1 MNKQW
6 VVNFTDAHLTELGL
20 IIFFLFFVSVLFWVN
35 RLSSKNLY
43 AQLEKSPFEKGDQ
56 I

>member
-6 VVNFTDAHLTELGL
+6 VTNFTDAYLTEVGL
-20 IIFFLFFVSVLFWVN
+20 IIFFSFFVSVLFWVH
-35 RLSSKNLY
+35 RQSSKNLY
-43 AQLEKSPFEKGDQ
+43 AQLEKSPFEEGDQ